1 MLAFISYVIATVLL
15 IAGANGGE
23 FVTDNPTGWGL
34 VFVALGLALA
44 QLPYGPRWPRNG
56 PQ

>member
-1 MLAFISYVIATVLL
+1 MYAFIAFLV
-15 IAGANGGE
+15 
-23 FVTDNPTGWGL
+23 GL
-34 VFVALGLALA
+34 VFSLVQALDDAVVDNKPWWAFAILFAGLALA